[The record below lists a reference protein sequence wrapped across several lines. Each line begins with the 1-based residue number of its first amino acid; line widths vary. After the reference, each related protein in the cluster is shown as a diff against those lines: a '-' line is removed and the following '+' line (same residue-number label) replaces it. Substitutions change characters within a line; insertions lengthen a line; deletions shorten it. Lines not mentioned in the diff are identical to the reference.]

1 MENKERKF
9 EAILE
14 AIDNMC
20 AAALQ
25 SNDKMYWQETSRN
38 IYILLNVQNQI
49 DNYLYYDFLEAE
61 HTTEKQKSNVQ
72 GIADHILRTATSL
85 VNSFDTI
92 TPTRGVYDL
101 AKDLMRI
108 RDNIKTELLNLT
120 PAPPAE
126 AQYTDAEKEFILY
139 MGEDG
144 KIKLNIFYER
154 IAPKKGKLKKSDV
167 YNTFFDLLPSNVTTV
182 TSRKE
187 IAELLNSMVKGELEK
202 DLTEGDLQRPLED
215 YKDYLKEKNNKGR

>member
-1 MENKERKF
+1 MENKKRKF

-20 AAALQ
+20 ADALQ

-126 AQYTDAEKEFILY
+126 AQYTDAEKVFMAYFDADVAE
-139 MGEDG
+139 E
-144 KIKLNIFYER
+144 
-154 IAPKKGKLKKSDV
+154 KLKEFKRQIGGATKQKDV
-167 YNTFFDLLPSNVTTV
+167 YEKFF
-182 TSRKE
+182 
-187 IAELLNSMVKGELEK
+187 ELEPNNRSSEATK
-202 DLTEGDLQRPLED
+202 IANMLSGLSGMKINASSITAYITKRNKKKEG
-215 YKDYLKEKNNKGR
+215 